1 MQHAARTD
9 WFGARSTPSR
19 GGRRSASFPSRR
31 GISVAPTPTSSSA
44 SSTMHWRRWRGEPD
58 DQARIAAPAWW
69 GEAARA
75 ETAAALVRRAHPR
88 MAPDQRGDA
97 AADGDVGDRAR
108 RERGADRRGDVA
120 RSEENTSELKSLMRI
135 SYAV

>member
-1 MQHAARTD
+1 M
-9 WFGARSTPSR
+9 
-19 GGRRSASFPSRR
+19 
-31 GISVAPTPTSSSA
+31 
-44 SSTMHWRRWRGEPD
+44 WRGEPD

-75 ETAAALVRRAHPR
+75 ETAAALVRRPHPR

-108 RERGADRRGDVA
+108 RERGADRRGDVDRRSGHGRRRDRRGRGARGLPRRA
-120 RSEENTSELKSLMRI
+120 RSEEHTSELQSLMRI
-135 SYAV
+135 SYAVFCLTKQYCEATA